1 MSMYPNGFNINTFLG
16 TLAKDGIAHASGYSI
31 FFTGTREGGQGF
43 SREDMQKINS
53 RLESVMLPGQSIGSN
68 PVKLQALDREI
79 PYGRIYEGD
88 VKIIMLD
95 DSRLGIRS
103 MFETWQDT
111 MIDPITF
118 QLSYYDSYVV
128 DMYIFVNNNN
138 ENPDAGYGLKLFD
151 VFPKTINSNELTAS
165 SEELIKTDVDLS
177 FRKWIQVDPNTLEE
191 LY

>member
-1 MSMYPNGFNINTFLG
+1 MYPNGFNINTFLG
-16 TLAKDGIAHASGYSI
+16 TLAKDGIAHANRYSI